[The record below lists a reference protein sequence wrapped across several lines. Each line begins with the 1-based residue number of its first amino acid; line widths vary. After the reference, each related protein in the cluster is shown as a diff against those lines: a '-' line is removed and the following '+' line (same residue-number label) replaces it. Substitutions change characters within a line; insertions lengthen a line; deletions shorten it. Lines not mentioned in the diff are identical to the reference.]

1 MRLCITE
8 SLCFTLEIN
17 TKLYLNYG
25 ASQMVLVVKSLPA
38 KAGDIGDVG
47 SIPGQG
53 RSPGGGHGYPLQ
65 YSCLGKPTHR
75 GAWGATVHGVAK
87 GWT

>member
-8 SLCFTLEIN
+8 TLCFTLEIN

-25 ASQMVLVVKSLPA
+25 ASQVVLVVNSLPA
-38 KAGDIGDVG
+38 KAGDIRDVG
-47 SIPGQG
+47 LIPGRG

-65 YSCLGKPTHR
+65 YSCLGNHMHR